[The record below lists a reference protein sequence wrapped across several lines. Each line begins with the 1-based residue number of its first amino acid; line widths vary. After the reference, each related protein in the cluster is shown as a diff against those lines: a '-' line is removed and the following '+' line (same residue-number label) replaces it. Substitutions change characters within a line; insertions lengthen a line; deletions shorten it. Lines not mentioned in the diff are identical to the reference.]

1 MKNENKNAATC
12 IFFSSFFAWGKCLV
26 WRRCVDYFS
35 FRKTIW
41 NATINVAQHTFR
53 QFFDPGYNF
62 ILHHWHRACVAGFC
76 FKKRPSY
83 KFVEFLNFYRDMY
96 WAWSFSIYV
105 SFALI
110 IWIQI
115 EMWFLQSVHWSHTL
129 YMFWAIAIIFFA
141 LMPAVRQVYK
151 K

>member
-1 MKNENKNAATC
+1 MKT
-12 IFFSSFFAWGKCLV
+12 
-26 WRRCVDYFS
+26 
-35 FRKTIW
+35 KTIQLVYFLLLLLLG
-41 NATINVAQHTFR
+41 ASALFGGAVLIVSPSGKLFR
-53 QFFDPGYNF
+53 MPISLLLNTPFNNFLIPGI
-62 ILHHWHRACVAGFC
+62 ILFC
-76 FKKRPSY
+76 IIGIVPVSLVFALKKRPSF
-83 KFVEFLNFYRDMY
+83 KFVEFLNFYKDMY

-129 YMFWAIAIIFFA
+129 YVFWAIAILFLA
-141 LMPAVRQVYK
+141 LMPAVRNTYK

>member
-1 MKNENKNAATC
+1 MKIKTLQLVYFLLLLLLGASALFGGAVLIVSPSGKLFGMPLSMLLNTPFDNFLIPGIILFC
-12 IFFSSFFAWGKCLV
+12 IIGIVPVSLVFAL
-26 WRRCVDYFS
+26 
-35 FRKTIW
+35 
-41 NATINVAQHTFR
+41 NN
-53 QFFDPGYNF
+53 
-62 ILHHWHRACVAGFC
+62 
-76 FKKRPSY
+76 RPSF
-83 KFVEFLNFYRDMY
+83 KFVEFLNFYKDMY

-129 YMFWAIAIIFFA
+129 YVFWAIAILFLA
-141 LMPAVRQVYK
+141 LMPAVRNTYK